1 MKAFWLG
8 MALEITAT
16 LFGTVGKQLVCY
28 SKRASDKRRQRL
40 IRVLGMAIT
49 TFLGPLSDS
58 AAYALAAQSFV
69 APLSGLDI
77 VWNALSAPFTLGEKL
92 AGRDVAGTLLVFFGA
107 AFTAVLGPHKEE
119 RVHLDVLKGRFLSV
133 TFLVYAAVFACG
145 LISSAYVLRRHPPGS
160 GSRARAIALGGTAG
174 CIAGNM
180 SFLSSALS
188 AVRSSVQTDDWSA
201 FESPFPYVLIVCAGV
216 VALGNIP
223 FLQVGLQEYQ
233 ALFMVPLFEGCHIF
247 TACISGQVVNKDLR
261 HAEWWRYV
269 AYWASVLMI
278 VAGLSCTI
286 QSVCWQPSGAP
297 AGPSGAAEGTQSPLL
312 DATERQDGHATGC
325 GCDRKGSASSTT
337 YTSWRSSCEGG
348 AGPPAEGGA

>member
-8 MALEITAT
+8 MVMELTAT
-16 LFGTVGKQLVCY
+16 LFGTVGKQMVCY
-28 SKRASDKRRQRL
+28 SARASDKRRMRL
-40 IRVLGMAIT
+40 YRVLGLSIT
-49 TFLGPLSDS
+49 TVLGPLSDS

-107 AFTAVLGPHKEE
+107 VFTAVLGPHKEE
-119 RVHLDVLKGRFLSV
+119 RVHLDELKGRFLSLS
-133 TFLVYAAVFACG
+133 FLIYAAVFACG
-145 LISSAYVLRRHPPGS
+145 LISSAHVLRRHPRGS

-188 AVRSSVQTDDWSA
+188 AVRSSVQTGDWSA
-201 FESPFPYVLIVCAGV
+201 FETPFPYVLIVCAGI

-223 FLQVGLQEYQ
+223 FMQRGLQEYQ
-233 ALFMVPLFEGCHIF
+233 ALFMIPLFEGCHI
-247 TACISGQVVNKDLR
+247 TIACISGQLVNKDLR

-278 VAGLSCTI
+278 IAGLSCTI
-286 QSVCWQPSGAP
+286 QSGRGQLPGALTSP
-297 AGPSGAAEGTQSPLL
+297 GGTADGIKSQLL
-312 DATERQDGHATGC
+312 PVTVPEPATGC
-325 GCDRKGSASSTT
+325 GCDRIAAPPC
-337 YTSWRSSCEGG
+337 RSSCDG
-348 AGPPAEGGA
+348 AGPPAGGGA

>member
-1 MKAFWLG
+1 M
-8 MALEITAT
+8 MLELTAT
-16 LFGTVGKQLVCY
+16 LFGTVGKQMVCY
-28 SKRASDKRRQRL
+28 SARASDKRRQRL
-40 IRVLGMAIT
+40 IRVLGLAIT

-58 AAYALAAQSFV
+58 AAYTVAAQSFV

-119 RVHLDVLKGRFLSV
+119 RVHLDVLKGRFLSLS
-133 TFLVYAAVFACG
+133 FLVYAAVFACG
-145 LISSAYVLRRHPPGS
+145 LTVSAYVLRRHPPGS
-160 GSRARAIALGGTAG
+160 GSLARAIALGGTAG

-201 FESPFPYVLIVCAGV
+201 FESPFPYVLIACAGF
-216 VALGNIP
+216 VALANIP
-223 FLQVGLQEYQ
+223 FMQLGLEEYQ
-233 ALFMVPLFEGCHIF
+233 ALFMVPLFEGCHIT
-247 TACISGQVVNKDLR
+247 TACISGQLVNKDLR

-269 AYWASVLMI
+269 AYWASVLTI
-278 VAGLSCTI
+278 IAGLSCTI
-286 QSVCWQPSGAP
+286 QSGRGQLPCALTSPGGTAGGVKSQLLP
-297 AGPSGAAEGTQSPLL
+297 AAVPELAA
-312 DATERQDGHATGC
+312 GC
-325 GCDRKGSASSTT
+325 GCDRKAGPSC
-337 YTSWRSSCEGG
+337 RSSCDGG

>member
-8 MALEITAT
+8 MVLELTAT
-16 LFGTVGKQLVCY
+16 LFGTVGKQMVCY
-28 SKRASDKRRQRL
+28 SARASDKRRQRL
-40 IRVLGMAIT
+40 IKVLGLAIT

-119 RVHLDVLKGRFLSV
+119 RVHLDVLKGRFLSLS
-133 TFLVYAAVFACG
+133 FLIYAAVFTCG
-145 LISSAYVLRRHPPGS
+145 LISSAHVLRRHPPGS
-160 GSRARAIALGGTAG
+160 GSRARSIALGGTAG

-188 AVRSSVQTDDWSA
+188 AVRSSVQTDDWNA

-216 VALGNIP
+216 VALANIP
-223 FLQVGLQEYQ
+223 LLQLGLQENK
-233 ALFMVPLFEGCHIF
+233 ALFIVPLFEGCHIL

-286 QSVCWQPSGAP
+286 QSGCGQLPGAP
-297 AGPSGAAEGTQSPLL
+297 TSPGGMAEGIKSQLL
-312 DATERQDGHATGC
+312 PVTAPEPATGC
-325 GCDRKGSASSTT
+325 GCDKRAGPPR
-337 YTSWRSSCEGG
+337 RSSCDGG